1 LARVEKEVAEME
13 VQIGRVTHYYNKIAV
28 AVFVTGDD
36 LKVGD
41 RIHILGY
48 NTDFTQTVTS
58 MEIEHQQIKEVSA
71 GTEVALKVR
80 DEVRRGDHIYKLEED

>member
-1 LARVEKEVAEME
+1 ME

-28 AVFVTGDD
+28 AVFVPGDT

-48 NTDFTQTVTS
+48 NTDFTQTVAS
-58 MEIEHQQIKEVSA
+58 MEIEHQQIKAVDA
-71 GTEVALKVR
+71 GAEVALKVK
-80 DEVRRGDHIYKLEED
+80 DEVRRGDRIYKLVEEA